1 MQLFRFKRFEFLVS
15 IGCLTM
21 LGYFAWQAE
30 RGPRGFAYQQNLTEQ
45 LEKLSVQREA
55 IKGEHN
61 KLEARVAELRP
72 DAIDP
77 DLLDEMARKNLGFVS
92 PDQIVVHFSN

>member
-1 MQLFRFKRFEFLVS
+1 
-15 IGCLTM
+15 M
-21 LGYFAWQAE
+21 LGYFSWQAE
-30 RGPRGFAYQQNLTEQ
+30 RGARGFSYQKNLTEQ
-45 LEKLSVQREA
+45 LAKFTAQLET
-55 IKGEHN
+55 IKTDRST
-61 KLEARVAELRP
+61 LEARVAELRP

>member
-1 MQLFRFKRFEFLVS
+1 MQFLRFKRFEFLVS
-15 IGCLTM
+15 IGCLAM

-30 RGPRGFAYQQNLTEQ
+30 RGPRGFAYQKNLAEQ
-45 LEKLSVQREA
+45 LEKLTLKLEA
-55 IKGEHN
+55 IKGDHN
-61 KLEARVAELRP
+61 KIEARVSELRP

-92 PDQIVVHFSN
+92 PAQIIVHFSY